1 MTDDEIC
8 PVCGL
13 PKDLCVCGEISKG
26 EQKIKVFVEKRKWG
40 RLMTIVDGVD
50 EKEVDLNSL
59 ATRLKTKCA
68 CGGTAKDGH
77 IELQGDHRDKL
88 KAILVQEGFPEENI
102 DIVW

>member
-50 EKEVDLNSL
+50 EKEVDLNAL

-88 KAILVQEGFPEENI
+88 KGILVQEGFPEENI
-102 DIVW
+102 DIIW